1 MAEMI
6 GCDQSTIQRAES
18 LHVSAKIKTYT
29 EYATALEMKLHDLFA
44 EDVTPDE
51 IEILRMFR
59 RAPASKHD
67 EIMAILR
74 LAREETDAE
83 AQ

>member
-1 MAEMI
+1 MI
-6 GCDQSTIQRAES
+6 GCDQSTVQRAES
-18 LHVSAKIKTYT
+18 LHSSAKIKTYT
-29 EYATALEMKLHDLFA
+29 EYANALGMKLHDLFS

-51 IEILRMFR
+51 VELLRIFR

-74 LAREETDAE
+74 LAREEIDGE